1 MSYGRHQAM
10 AGQESIMT
18 VFPPN
23 PATDDPFHDLTPAE
37 GVKDRT
43 SQVFVSL
50 FLILIAFFMVMNAV
64 SNQVTARAD
73 AVMESVYTTFRKTHA
88 PNSDEIDLL
97 ASAKLDIHSDEF
109 YEAVQGLLAGLLDF
123 PGTFASQGGDV
134 LEAELL
140 PSVLFARG
148 QIHVRA
154 DQTLFLNSLA
164 DFLKKEDAGEER
176 TVEIRFSA
184 SPQTLLTA
192 APEQELVVLR
202 AAAFA
207 RELEDRGVP
216 ARSISAGLMDE
227 AAGQRKEG
235 RIWLTFRSRRVD
247 ILNQD
252 RQGR

>member
-1 MSYGRHQAM
+1 
-10 AGQESIMT
+10 MT
-18 VFPPN
+18 AFPPN
-23 PATDDPFHDLTPAE
+23 PAPGDPLDGLMPAN

-43 SQVFVSL
+43 SQIFVSL
-50 FLILIAFFMVMNAV
+50 YLLMIAFFMVMNAV
-64 SNQVTARAD
+64 SNQVTAKAD

-134 LEAELL
+134 LEAELV
-140 PSVLFARG
+140 PSVLFPRG
-148 QIHVRA
+148 KVNVRP

-164 DFLKKEDAGEER
+164 DFLKKEDASEER

-184 SPQTLLTA
+184 PLQTLLSS

-216 ARSISAGLMDE
+216 ARSISAGLVDHS
-227 AAGQRKEG
+227 ASDAKEDG
-235 RIWLTFRSRRVD
+235 SGGDRLWLTFQSRRVD
-247 ILNQD
+247 LLKQD
-252 RQGR
+252 RRGR